1 MHDIKGQGKN
11 MKVLL
16 VDDHIPMRKQV
27 KSLIGQ
33 ENDLD
38 VVADVG
44 SAETALAL
52 VRQLRP
58 DVVVMDIMLPRM
70 NGIDATWAIM
80 AECPGTRIIAFSNY
94 SAPIL
99 IQAVLEAGA
108 LGFVCKPRALEELIP
123 AIRSVG
129 VGRQYVTGR
138 PSDQIGPAE
147 DRGKRRTISGC
158 P

>member
-1 MHDIKGQGKN
+1 
-11 MKVLL
+11 MKILL
-16 VDDHIPMRKQV
+16 VDDHVPIREQV
-27 KSLIGQ
+27 KRMLGQ
-33 ENDLD
+33 EPDLL

-80 AECPGTRIIAFSNY
+80 AECPGTRVIVFSNY

-108 LGFVCKPRALEELIP
+108 FGFVCKPRALEELIP

-129 VGRQYVTGR
+129 AGKQYVTGR
-138 PSDQIGPAE
+138 PSDRIGPAE
-147 DRGKRRTISGC
+147 DREKRRAISGC